1 MDGIVAWSSSPGKR
15 DRYLDVCNRIS
26 LCICWPSNQQT
37 KTDEKM
43 MTNHGNMYGPN
54 FTFLGIPACDLDKPE
69 TYKGADVII
78 VGAPID
84 SGTSHRSGAKFGP
97 QAIRMGDYLP
107 HDGERPHLAL
117 RIDGLKALNVFDAG
131 DLLMP
136 PGNLEES
143 LKVLKAAT
151 EKISRAGAI
160 AVVLGGD
167 HSIASAD
174 VAGIAEHRGKGKVS
188 MIHFDAHAD
197 TGDLQFGALVG
208 HGTPMRRLIDS
219 GYVRGDRFLQLGL
232 RGYWPD
238 DLTLNWMR
246 DQGMRSYEMT
256 EIHHRGLNTVLDESF
271 ARLTDGCDGVFLSVD
286 IDVVD
291 PGMAPGTGTPE
302 PGGMTSRELLE
313 SVRRICLELPVVGI
327 DVVEVAPPFD
337 SADITAIL
345 ANRVV
350 LEALSAIA
358 KRRSGESYS
367 PTRNLL
373 DR

>member
-1 MDGIVAWSSSPGKR
+1 
-15 DRYLDVCNRIS
+15 
-26 LCICWPSNQQT
+26 
-37 KTDEKM
+37 
-43 MTNHGNMYGPN
+43 MYGPN
-54 FTFLGIPACDLDKPE
+54 FTFLGIPRCDLEQPDSFSD
-69 TYKGADVII
+69 ADVVIL
-78 VGAPID
+78 GAPID

-117 RIDGLKALNVFDAG
+117 RIDGLSTLKVVDAG

-136 PGNLEES
+136 PGDLVSS
-143 LKVLKAAT
+143 LQVLKAAT
-151 EKISRAGAI
+151 EKVSRAGAI
-160 AVVLGGD
+160 PIILGGD

-174 VAGIAEHRGKGKVS
+174 VAGIAAHRGAGKIG

-208 HGTPMRRLIDS
+208 HGTPMRRLIES
-219 GYVRGDRFLQLGL
+219 GAVRGDRFLQLGL

-238 DLTLNWMR
+238 DATLDWMR

-256 EIHHRGLNTVLDESF
+256 EIHHRGLNTVLDE
-271 ARLTDGCDGVFLSVD
+271 ALKTVMDGCDGVFLSID

-313 SVRRICLELPVVGI
+313 SIRRICLELPVVGL

-350 LEALSAIA
+350 LEAVSAIA
-358 KRRSGESYS
+358 KRKSNSKYS
-367 PTRNLL
+367 PTQNLL

>member
-1 MDGIVAWSSSPGKR
+1 MHYPDGV
-15 DRYLDVCNRIS
+15 
-26 LCICWPSNQQT
+26 
-37 KTDEKM
+37 
-43 MTNHGNMYGPN
+43 TNHGNMYGPD
-54 FTFLGIPACDLDKPE
+54 FTFLGIPRCDLDVPSSYE
-69 TYKGADVII
+69 GADVVIL
-78 VGAPID
+78 GAPID

-97 QAIRMGDYLP
+97 QAIRGGDYLP

-117 RIDGLKALNVFDAG
+117 RVDALTELKVLDAG

-136 PGNLEES
+136 GGDLVASLEILEQ
-143 LKVLKAAT
+143 AT
-151 EKISRAGAI
+151 EKLSRAGVI
-160 AVVLGGD
+160 PVILGGD

-174 VAGIAEHRGKGKVS
+174 VAGIAKHRGMGKIS

-197 TGDLQFGALVG
+197 TGDTQFGALVG

-219 GYVRGDRFLQLGL
+219 GAVRGDRFLQLGL

-238 DLTLNWMR
+238 NTTLEWMR

-256 EIHHRGLNTVLDESF
+256 EIHHRGMKEVLDESF
-271 ARLTDGCDGVFLSVD
+271 ARLTDDCVGVFLSVD

-313 SVRRICLELPVVGI
+313 AVRRICLVLPIVGI
-327 DVVEVAPPFD
+327 DVVEVAPAYD

-358 KRRSGESYS
+358 KRKKGESYS
-367 PTRNLL
+367 PTQNLL

>member
-1 MDGIVAWSSSPGKR
+1 MAN
-15 DRYLDVCNRIS
+15 L
-26 LCICWPSNQQT
+26 
-37 KTDEKM
+37 
-43 MTNHGNMYGPN
+43 GNMYGPD
-54 FTFLGIPACDLDKPE
+54 FTFLGIPRCYLEVAE
-69 TYKGADVII
+69 SYAGADVII

-97 QAIRMGDYLP
+97 QAIRGGDYLP
-107 HDGERPHLAL
+107 HDGERPHLSLRVDAL
-117 RIDGLKALNVFDAG
+117 KELKIFDAG

-136 PGNLEES
+136 GGDLTASLLVLEQ
-143 LKVLKAAT
+143 AT
-151 EKISRAGAI
+151 ELISRAGAI
-160 AVVLGGD
+160 PVILGGD

-174 VAGIAEHRGKGKVS
+174 VAGIAHHRGMGKIS

-197 TGDLQFGALVG
+197 TGESQFGALVG
-208 HGTPMRRLIDS
+208 HGTPMRRLIET
-219 GYVRGDRFLQLGL
+219 GAVRGDRFLQLGL

-238 DLTLNWMR
+238 DATLKWMR

-256 EIHHRGLNTVLDESF
+256 EIHHRGMKEVLDESF
-271 ARLTDGCDGVFLSVD
+271 ATLLDGCDGVFLSVD

-313 SVRRICLELPVVGI
+313 AVRRICLELPIVGI
-327 DVVEVAPPFD
+327 DVVEVAPAYD

-345 ANRVV
+345 ANRVI
-350 LEALSAIA
+350 LEALSAITVR
-358 KRRSGESYS
+358 KKGGSYS

>member
-1 MDGIVAWSSSPGKR
+1 MV
-15 DRYLDVCNRIS
+15 
-26 LCICWPSNQQT
+26 
-37 KTDEKM
+37 
-43 MTNHGNMYGPN
+43 NHGNMYGPD
-54 FTFLGIPACDLDKPE
+54 FTFLGIERCDLDIPSS
-69 TYKGADVII
+69 YADADVVI

-97 QAIRMGDYLP
+97 QAIRGGDYLS
-107 HDGERPHLAL
+107 HDAERPHLAL
-117 RIDGLKALNVFDAG
+117 RIDALKEMKVVDAG

-136 PGNLEES
+136 GSDLVASLE
-143 LKVLKAAT
+143 VLAQAT

-160 AVVLGGD
+160 PVILGGD

-174 VAGIAEHRGKGKVS
+174 VAGIARHHGMGKIS

-197 TGDLQFGALVG
+197 TGEDQWGALVG
-208 HGTPMRRLIDS
+208 HGTPMRRLIDT
-219 GYVRGDRFLQLGL
+219 GTVRGDRFLQLGL

-238 DLTLNWMR
+238 AKTLDWMR

-271 ARLTDGCDGVFLSVD
+271 SILTNECDGVFLSVD

-327 DVVEVAPPFD
+327 DVVEVAPAFD

-358 KRRSGESYS
+358 KRRSGTKYS
-367 PTRNLL
+367 PTQNLL

>member
-1 MDGIVAWSSSPGKR
+1 MA
-15 DRYLDVCNRIS
+15 
-26 LCICWPSNQQT
+26 
-37 KTDEKM
+37 
-43 MTNHGNMYGPN
+43 NHGNMYGPD
-54 FTFLGIPACDLDKPE
+54 FTFLGIPRCDLAKPD
-69 TYKGADVII
+69 TFKGADVVI

-84 SGTSHRSGAKFGP
+84 SGTSHRSGAKHGP
-97 QAIRMGDYLP
+97 QAIRGGDYLP
-107 HDGERPHLAL
+107 HDAERPHMSM
-117 RIDGLKALNVFDAG
+117 RVDSLKELKIFDAG

-136 PGNLEES
+136 GGDLTAS
-143 LKVLKAAT
+143 LALLAEAT
-151 EKISRAGAI
+151 EVISRAGAI
-160 AVVLGGD
+160 PVVLGGD

-174 VAGIAEHRGKGKVS
+174 VAGIANHRGLGKIS

-197 TGDLQFGALVG
+197 TAESQYGALVG
-208 HGTPMRRLIDS
+208 HGTPMRRLIET
-219 GYVRGDRFLQLGL
+219 GAVRGDRFLQLGL

-238 DLTLNWMR
+238 DITLKWMR

-256 EIHHRGLNTVLDESF
+256 EIHHRGMKEVLDESF
-271 ARLTDGCDGVFLSVD
+271 ATLTDGCDGVFLSVD

-313 SVRRICLELPVVGI
+313 AVRRICLELPIVGMDI
-327 DVVEVAPPFD
+327 VEVAPAYD

-350 LEALSAIA
+350 LEALSAITLR
-358 KRRSGESYS
+358 KKGGTYS

>member
-1 MDGIVAWSSSPGKR
+1 
-15 DRYLDVCNRIS
+15 
-26 LCICWPSNQQT
+26 
-37 KTDEKM
+37 M
-43 MTNHGNMYGPN
+43 MANLGNMYGPN
-54 FTFLGIPACDLDKPE
+54 FSFLGIPQCDLDDPKSFE
-69 TYKGADVII
+69 GADVII

-107 HDGERPHLAL
+107 HDGQRPHLAL
-117 RIDGLKALNVFDAG
+117 RIDGLKELKVLDAG

-136 PGNLEES
+136 PGDLEKS
-143 LKVLKAAT
+143 LQVLKMAT

-160 AVVLGGD
+160 AIILGGD
-167 HSIASAD
+167 HSVASAD
-174 VAGIAEHRGKGKVS
+174 VAGIAAHRGAGKIS

-197 TGDLQFGALVG
+197 TGDLQFGALIG

-219 GYVRGDRFLQLGL
+219 KAVRGDRFLQLGL
-232 RGYWPD
+232 RGYWPGD
-238 DLTLNWMR
+238 ETLQWMA

-256 EIHHRGLNTVLDESF
+256 EIHHRGLSPVLDESF
-271 ARLTDGCDGVFLSVD
+271 AILTDGCDGVFLSVD

-302 PGGMTSRELLE
+302 PGGMSSRELLE
-313 SVRRICLELPVVGI
+313 AVRRICFELPIVGV
-327 DVVEVAPPFD
+327 DVVEVCPAFD

-358 KRRSGESYS
+358 AKKKGLSYS
-367 PTRNLL
+367 PVRNLL

>member
-1 MDGIVAWSSSPGKR
+1 
-15 DRYLDVCNRIS
+15 
-26 LCICWPSNQQT
+26 
-37 KTDEKM
+37 
-43 MTNHGNMYGPN
+43 MTNHGNMYGPS
-54 FTFLGIPACDLDKPE
+54 FTFLGIPACDLELPA
-69 TYKGADVII
+69 TYSDADVII
-78 VGAPID
+78 LGAPID

-97 QAIRMGDYLP
+97 QAIRGGDYLP
-107 HDGERPHLAL
+107 HDGTRPHLAL
-117 RIDGLKALNVFDAG
+117 RTDGLKDLKVYDAG

-136 PGNLEES
+136 GGDLTSS
-143 LKVLKAAT
+143 LAVLAQAT
-151 EKISRAGAI
+151 EQISRAGI
-160 AVVLGGD
+160 IPIVLGGD

-174 VAGIAEHRGKGKVS
+174 VAGIANHRGLGKIS

-197 TGDLQFGALVG
+197 TGADQFGALVG
-208 HGTPMRRLIDS
+208 HGTPMRRLID
-219 GYVRGDRFLQLGL
+219 GGHVRGDRFLQLGL

-238 DLTLNWMR
+238 PETLNWMR

-256 EIHHRGLNTVLDESF
+256 EIHHRGLTAVLDESF
-271 ARLTDGCDGVFLSVD
+271 ATLINECDGVFLSVD

-313 SVRRICLELPVVGI
+313 AVRRICLELPIVGI
-327 DVVEVAPPFD
+327 DIVEVAPAFD

-358 KRRSGESYS
+358 KRRNGTSYS
-367 PTRNLL
+367 PTQNLL

>member
-1 MDGIVAWSSSPGKR
+1 MV
-15 DRYLDVCNRIS
+15 
-26 LCICWPSNQQT
+26 
-37 KTDEKM
+37 
-43 MTNHGNMYGPN
+43 NHGNMYGPS
-54 FTFLGIPACDLDKPE
+54 FTFLGVAQCDLDDLS
-69 TYKGADVII
+69 TYADADIVI

-97 QAIRMGDYLP
+97 QAIRGGDYLP
-107 HDGERPHLAL
+107 HDASRPHLAL
-117 RIDGLKALNVFDAG
+117 RTDGLKDLKVVDAG
-131 DLLMP
+131 DLMMP
-136 PGNLEES
+136 GGDLVAS
-143 LKVLKAAT
+143 LAVLREAT

-160 AVVLGGD
+160 PVILGGD
-167 HSIASAD
+167 HSVSSAD
-174 VAGIAEHRGKGKVS
+174 VAGITNHRGHGKIS

-197 TGDLQFGALVG
+197 TGENHFGALIG
-208 HGTPMRRLIDS
+208 HGTPMRRLIED

-238 DLTLNWMR
+238 EVTLAWMR

-271 ARLTDGCDGVFLSVD
+271 ATLTDGCDGVFLSVD

-313 SVRRICLELPVVGI
+313 AVRRICLELPVVGI
-327 DVVEVAPPFD
+327 DVVEVAPAFD

-358 KRRSGESYS
+358 KRRNGSGYS
-367 PTRNLL
+367 PTQNLL

>member
-1 MDGIVAWSSSPGKR
+1 MA
-15 DRYLDVCNRIS
+15 
-26 LCICWPSNQQT
+26 
-37 KTDEKM
+37 
-43 MTNHGNMYGPN
+43 NHGNLYGPD
-54 FTFLGIPACDLDKPE
+54 FTFLGIPRCDL
-69 TYKGADVII
+69 ADPTSYAGLDVVI

-84 SGTSHRSGAKFGP
+84 SGTSYRSGAKFGP
-97 QAIRMGDYLP
+97 QAIRMGDYLS
-107 HDGERPHLAL
+107 HDGQRPHLAL
-117 RIDGLKALNVFDAG
+117 RVDALQELKIADAG

-136 PGNLEES
+136 PGNLEDA
-143 LKVLKAAT
+143 LAVLHDAT

-174 VAGIAEHRGKGKVS
+174 VAGIASHRGKGKIS

-197 TGDLQFGALVG
+197 TADLQMGALVG
-208 HGTPMRRLIDS
+208 HGTPMRRLIES
-219 GYVRGDRFLQLGL
+219 GFVRGDRFLQLGL

-238 DLTLNWMR
+238 GATLDWMR

-256 EIHHRGLNTVLDESF
+256 EIHHRGLTAVLNESF
-271 ARLTDGCDGVFLSVD
+271 AILTDQCDGVFLSVD

-313 SVRRICLELPVVGI
+313 AVRRICLELPIVGI

-358 KRRSGESYS
+358 KRRSGVPYS
-367 PTRNLL
+367 PTQNLL

>member
-1 MDGIVAWSSSPGKR
+1 
-15 DRYLDVCNRIS
+15 
-26 LCICWPSNQQT
+26 
-37 KTDEKM
+37 
-43 MTNHGNMYGPN
+43 MYGPN
-54 FTFLGIPACDLDKPE
+54 FSFLGVPQCDLDDPAS
-69 TYKGADVII
+69 YKGADVII

-107 HDGERPHLAL
+107 HDGERPHLTL
-117 RIDGLKALNVFDAG
+117 RVDGLKDLKVFDAG

-136 PGNLEES
+136 PGDLVKSLE
-143 LKVLKAAT
+143 VLKEAT

-174 VAGIAEHRGKGKVS
+174 VAGIAVHRGMGKIS

-219 GYVRGDRFLQLGL
+219 GAVRGDRFLQLGL
-232 RGYWPD
+232 RGYWPGD
-238 DLTLNWMR
+238 ETLEWMR

-256 EIHHRGLNTVLDESF
+256 EIHHRGMKAVLDESF
-271 ARLTDGCDGVFLSVD
+271 ARLTDQCDGVFLSVD

-302 PGGMTSRELLE
+302 PGGMTSRDLLE
-313 SVRRICLELPVVGI
+313 AVRRICLELPVVGI

-358 KRRSGESYS
+358 ARKKGVTYS

>member
-1 MDGIVAWSSSPGKR
+1 MV
-15 DRYLDVCNRIS
+15 
-26 LCICWPSNQQT
+26 
-37 KTDEKM
+37 
-43 MTNHGNMYGPN
+43 NHGNMYGPS
-54 FTFLGIPACDLDKPE
+54 FTFLGVAQCDLDDRA
-69 TYKGADVII
+69 TYANADIVI

-97 QAIRMGDYLP
+97 QAIRGGDYLP
-107 HDGERPHLAL
+107 HDASRPHLAL
-117 RIDGLKALNVFDAG
+117 RTDGLKDLTVVDAG
-131 DLLMP
+131 DLMMP
-136 PGNLEES
+136 GGDLAAS
-143 LKVLKAAT
+143 LAVLREAT
-151 EKISRAGAI
+151 EKISQAGAI
-160 AVVLGGD
+160 PVILGGD

-174 VAGIAEHRGKGKVS
+174 VAGIANHRGHGKIS

-197 TGDLQFGALVG
+197 TGEDHFGALIG
-208 HGTPMRRLIDS
+208 HGTPMRRLIED
-219 GYVRGDRFLQLGL
+219 GYIRGDRFLQLGL

-238 DLTLNWMR
+238 HATLAWMR

-271 ARLTDGCDGVFLSVD
+271 ATLTDGCDGVFLSVD

-313 SVRRICLELPVVGI
+313 AVRRICLELPVVGI
-327 DVVEVAPPFD
+327 DIVEVAPAFD

-358 KRRSGESYS
+358 KRRTGSSYS
-367 PTRNLL
+367 PIQNLL

>member
-1 MDGIVAWSSSPGKR
+1 
-15 DRYLDVCNRIS
+15 
-26 LCICWPSNQQT
+26 
-37 KTDEKM
+37 
-43 MTNHGNMYGPN
+43 MYGPD
-54 FTFLGIPACDLDKPE
+54 FTFLGIARCDLDDPA
-69 TYKGADVII
+69 TYADADIVI

-97 QAIRMGDYLP
+97 QAIRGGDYLP
-107 HDGERPHLAL
+107 HDASRPHLAL
-117 RIDGLKALNVFDAG
+117 RTDGLKDLTVVDAG
-131 DLLMP
+131 DLMMP
-136 PGNLEES
+136 GGDLAAS
-143 LKVLKAAT
+143 LTVLREAT

-160 AVVLGGD
+160 PVILGGD

-174 VAGIAEHRGKGKVS
+174 VAGIANHRGHGKIS

-197 TGDLQFGALVG
+197 TGEDHFGALIG
-208 HGTPMRRLIDS
+208 HGTPMRRLIED
-219 GYVRGDRFLQLGL
+219 GYMRGDRFLQLGL

-238 DLTLNWMR
+238 HATLAWMR

-256 EIHHRGLNTVLDESF
+256 EIHHRGLNAVLDESF
-271 ARLTDGCDGVFLSVD
+271 ATLTDGCDGVFLSVD

-313 SVRRICLELPVVGI
+313 AVRRICLELPVVGI
-327 DVVEVAPPFD
+327 DVVEVAPAFD

-358 KRRSGESYS
+358 KRRSGNSYS
-367 PTRNLL
+367 PTQNLL

>member
-1 MDGIVAWSSSPGKR
+1 MVNI
-15 DRYLDVCNRIS
+15 
-26 LCICWPSNQQT
+26 
-37 KTDEKM
+37 
-43 MTNHGNMYGPN
+43 GNMYGPN
-54 FTFLGIPACDLDKPE
+54 FSFLGVPQCDLDNPS
-69 TYKGADVII
+69 TYRDADVII
-78 VGAPID
+78 IGAPID

-117 RIDGLKALNVFDAG
+117 RIDGLKELKVFDAG

-143 LKVLKAAT
+143 LKVLRAAT

-160 AVVLGGD
+160 SVILGGD

-174 VAGIAEHRGKGKVS
+174 VAGIADHRGFGKIS
-188 MIHFDAHAD
+188 MVHFDAHAD

-219 GYVRGDRFLQLGL
+219 GAVRGDRFLQLGL
-232 RGYWPD
+232 RGYWPGD
-238 DLTLNWMR
+238 ETLEWMR

-256 EIHHRGLNTVLDESF
+256 EIHHRGMKAVLDESF
-271 ARLTDGCDGVFLSVD
+271 ATLTKDCDGVFLSVD

-313 SVRRICLELPVVGI
+313 AVRRICLELPIVGI

-337 SADITAIL
+337 SADITGLAIP
-345 ANRVV
+345 R
-350 LEALSAIA
+350 LELS
-358 KRRSGESYS
+358 
-367 PTRNLL
+367 
-373 DR
+373 

>member
-1 MDGIVAWSSSPGKR
+1 MV
-15 DRYLDVCNRIS
+15 
-26 LCICWPSNQQT
+26 
-37 KTDEKM
+37 
-43 MTNHGNMYGPN
+43 NHGNMYGPS
-54 FTFLGIPACDLDKPE
+54 FTFLGVAQCDLDDPA
-69 TYKGADVII
+69 TYADADIVI

-97 QAIRMGDYLP
+97 QAIRGGDYLP
-107 HDGERPHLAL
+107 HDASRPHLAL
-117 RIDGLKALNVFDAG
+117 RTDGLKDLTVVDAG
-131 DLLMP
+131 DLMMP
-136 PGNLEES
+136 GGDLAAS
-143 LKVLKAAT
+143 LTVLREAT

-160 AVVLGGD
+160 PVILGGD

-174 VAGIAEHRGKGKVS
+174 VAGIANHRGHGKIS

-197 TGDLQFGALVG
+197 TGEDHFGALIG
-208 HGTPMRRLIDS
+208 HGTPMRRLIED
-219 GYVRGDRFLQLGL
+219 GYMRGDRFLQLGL

-238 DLTLNWMR
+238 HATLAWMR

-256 EIHHRGLNTVLDESF
+256 EIHHRGLNAVLDESF
-271 ARLTDGCDGVFLSVD
+271 ATLTDGCDGVFLSVD

-313 SVRRICLELPVVGI
+313 AVRRICLELPVVGI
-327 DVVEVAPPFD
+327 DVVEVAPAFD

-358 KRRSGESYS
+358 KRRSGNRYS
-367 PTRNLL
+367 PTQNLL

>member
-1 MDGIVAWSSSPGKR
+1 
-15 DRYLDVCNRIS
+15 
-26 LCICWPSNQQT
+26 
-37 KTDEKM
+37 
-43 MTNHGNMYGPN
+43 MTNIGNMYGPN
-54 FTFLGIPACDLDKPE
+54 FSFLGVPQCDLDQPASFA
-69 TYKGADVII
+69 GADVII

-107 HDGERPHLAL
+107 HDGERPHLSL
-117 RIDGLKALNVFDAG
+117 RVDGLKDLKVFDAG

-136 PGNLEES
+136 PGDLVKSLE
-143 LKVLKAAT
+143 VLKQAT

-174 VAGIAEHRGKGKVS
+174 VAGIAAHRGMGKIS

-208 HGTPMRRLIDS
+208 HGTPMRRLIES
-219 GYVRGDRFLQLGL
+219 GAVRGDRFLQLGL
-232 RGYWPD
+232 RGYWPGD
-238 DLTLNWMR
+238 ETLEWMR

-256 EIHHRGLNTVLDESF
+256 EIHHRGLKTVLDESF
-271 ARLTDGCDGVFLSVD
+271 ARLIDGCDGVFLSVD

-313 SVRRICLELPVVGI
+313 AVRRICLELPIVGI

-337 SADITAIL
+337 SADITSIL

-350 LEALSAIA
+350 LEALSSIA
-358 KRRSGESYS
+358 ARKKGVSYS